1 MRKNKAKTNIRYLCL
16 AIFYNAYTI
25 FSPRDNVS
33 QFYYKDS
40 ADTIVQRTE
49 SGSQRI
55 LPAAILQKLN
65 FNVPHININSF
76 MFLPKSLVTG

>member
-1 MRKNKAKTNIRYLCL
+1 MRIP
-16 AIFYNAYTI
+16 YTI

-33 QFYYKDS
+33 QYYYKDS

-49 SGSQRI
+49 SGSHSI